1 MRPRQS
7 GKGGTQVTT
16 CLHATTTDLQLPS
29 QFFTHYFHLFTD
41 LMRGLFMVVLIMISH
56 IVMLLSKICFK
67 QNKQAQIAQATSEGN
82 GCDVLVIGREKQ

>member
-1 MRPRQS
+1 
-7 GKGGTQVTT
+7 
-16 CLHATTTDLQLPS
+16 
-29 QFFTHYFHLFTD
+29 
-41 LMRGLFMVVLIMISH
+41 MVVLIMISH